1 MPLQHQSF
9 LHSHCQSRTNL
20 PTQCQSCQ
28 SQTNLLPIH
37 DQSSNRWPI
46 KYRSLVNSHNSMTI
60 YNQFNPSCQYANSMP
75 IHYKFC
81 IDLLIHHQSKNMM
94 PILDRSTNPPFLYQ
108 STMALPTNQSNAN
121 PQEDCQS
128 WTNSPIKC
136 QSLTKSPI
144 QCQSI
149 TDPQIMKKSHSSMQ
163 ALVNPSSKFGD
174 QLATNLGT
182 RVLWRPT
189 EVSWRRTN
197 SHRKYAFCQS
207 GPNSELNLDVYSKPA
222 PIGRRL

>member
-1 MPLQHQSF
+1 MSILPITNQSIANPWLIFKSLANQIPIFGEFPQFNDNLQPIQSIMPIRQFNANPLQI
-9 LHSHCQSRTNL
+9 L
-20 PTQCQSCQ
+20 
-28 SQTNLLPIH
+28 
-37 DQSSNRWPI
+37 
-46 KYRSLVNSHNSMTI
+46 YRSA
-60 YNQFNPSCQYANSMP
+60 NPSP
-75 IHYKFC
+75 I
-81 IDLLIHHQSKNMM
+81 QM